1 MANCS
6 PSEGNAGTVE
16 KGSGTVKIVAT
27 TMTQVAH
34 KEGKRWG
41 MEEGKDRGAAR
52 IVQEPTASTSQLG
65 QIATGPAS
73 SPWRRPAKQ

>member
-16 KGSGTVKIVAT
+16 QGSGTVKIGAT

-41 MEEGKDRGAAR
+41 MEEGKDRWRGSDCPGTNRLDIAAGPDRQRPR
-52 IVQEPTASTSQLG
+52 ILPLAAAG
-65 QIATGPAS
+65 
-73 SPWRRPAKQ
+73 